1 MAPDQENLKVPPE
14 QEHLNRQ
21 LEALGRFVS
30 EFQQQREHAKAAP
43 AQPPPAPASSR
54 PSRFW
59 LLVTG
64 VLVVV
69 ALVGGVAVGAVI
81 WSDDRPATVEAGAS
95 GASSPTQSPTTTA
108 ARQGPNTTTAAPVAS
123 LACKTAV
130 DRANAML
137 AIVVGLRRELAE
149 YGRIMADPSTRALSG
164 GQLIDK
170 SAPALRSGARE
181 VARLDQALAAY
192 RQVVDQC
199 QLQAP

>member
-21 LEALGRFVS
+21 LEALGRFVAD
-30 EFQQQREHAKAAP
+30 FQQQRDRAKAAP
-43 AQPPPAPASSR
+43 AQPPPAPAPPR
-54 PSRFW
+54 PPRFW

-69 ALVGGVAVGAVI
+69 ALVGGVAVGAVA
-81 WSDDRPATVEAGAS
+81 WSDDRPATVEAGAG
-95 GASSPTQSPTTTA
+95 GASSATQGPTITA
-108 ARQGPNTTTAAPVAS
+108 ARQGSNTTTAAPVAS

-130 DRANAML
+130 DRANAVL
-137 AIVVGLRRELAE
+137 AIVVKLRRELAD
-149 YGRIMADPSTRALSG
+149 YRRILADPSVRALSG
-164 GQLIDK
+164 AEVVDK
-170 SAPALRSGARE
+170 SASALRSGARE
-181 VARLDQALAAY
+181 AARLDQALAAY